1 MGKTYLHI
9 FDDYTTM
16 FNQREK
22 TQIVNINTYNRKNPD
37 YGEQVRL
44 FLESFSED
52 IFESKVEPF
61 LFQEEEEE
69 DKVKKD
75 FFNKV
80 FDIVFEIRA
89 GDFYSVHKE
98 IFSEIISSAIEE
110 KLDNRSGSNKYTFVS
125 EISKYLVKKDNE
137 YLFDPFIVF
146 FQENSTY
153 LSTDYK
159 MNIFKILSE
168 QDLMNINLEY
178 VSYNG
183 FKESVIFQTLLEDV
197 SFHNNEQRT
206 DIESISY
213 FLKKG
218 WLFPKSSAPEVI
230 LSHNVT
236 FIDFVIKNNLV
247 DINAGC
253 KVSYEEDGE
262 NFIIEN
268 IIDYYKSTSKYA
280 KLNSIEKATPNKI
293 LAILFDSALRLDL
306 MHQSNCTPLA
316 HLTDEILDNMRVNIF
331 EEYNSVFNNQQNYT
345 DKETN
350 VHVNALDYFIGES
363 QMKTVKTLY
372 NNQKDNILKQKEDI
386 LRLIEKSLLVF
397 EEDNVNMIL
406 LTPMSKN
413 EIIERNDFAVII
425 FNDYKGLFSE
435 IEKEKLFNKTLKS
448 PILLDFNSIVERE
461 IIRNNKSIINGDS
474 KNKINRL

>member
-1 MGKTYLHI
+1 MEKTYLHI
-9 FDDYTTM
+9 FDDYSAT
-16 FNQREK
+16 FNQREN

-37 YGEQVRL
+37 YEEQVKL

-52 IFESKVEPF
+52 IFESKIEQF
-61 LFQEEEEE
+61 LFQEEEE
-69 DKVKKD
+69 DKVKND

-98 IFSEIISSAIEE
+98 IFSKIISSAIDE

-153 LSTDYK
+153 IRTDYK
-159 MNIFKILSE
+159 INIFKILSG
-168 QDLMNINLEY
+168 QDLMNINLES

-197 SFHNNEQRT
+197 SFHNNEKRT
-206 DIESISY
+206 NIESISY

-218 WLFPKSSAPEVI
+218 WSFPKNSALEVI
-230 LSHNVT
+230 LSHNVI
-236 FIDFVIKNNLV
+236 FIDFIIKNNLV

-253 KVSYEEDGE
+253 EVSYEEDGE
-262 NFIIEN
+262 NFIVEN
-268 IIDYYKSTSKYA
+268 IIDCYKSTSKYA
-280 KLNSIEKATPNKI
+280 KLNSIEKTKTNKI
-293 LAILFDSALRLDL
+293 LAILFDNALRLDL
-306 MHQSNCTPLA
+306 MYQSDCTPLA

-331 EEYNSVFNNQQNYT
+331 EEYNSVFNHQQDYT
-345 DKETN
+345 GNDTN
-350 VHVNALDYFIGES
+350 VHINALDYFIGES
-363 QMKTVKTLY
+363 QIKTAKTLY

-386 LRLIEKSLLVF
+386 LRLIEKSLLIF
-397 EEDNVNMIL
+397 QDDNVNIIL
-406 LTPMSKN
+406 MTPMSKN
-413 EIIERNDFAVII
+413 EIMERNDFAVII

-435 IEKEKLFNKTLKS
+435 IEKERLLNETLKS

-461 IIRNNKSIINGDS
+461 IISNNKSIINGDF